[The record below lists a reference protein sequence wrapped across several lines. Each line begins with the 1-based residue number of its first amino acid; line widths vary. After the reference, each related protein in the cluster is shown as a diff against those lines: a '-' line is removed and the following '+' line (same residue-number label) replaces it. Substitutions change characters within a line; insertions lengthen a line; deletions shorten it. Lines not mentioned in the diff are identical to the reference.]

1 MNALH
6 DVLKLAVQFIYPIG
20 MLTPLQLCT
29 WSFACVFTAVVLA
42 FTLVT
47 IFRCVL
53 ICLCNVV
60 KRHLM
65 SMDTFSND
73 DLIHSHAV
81 RDRFGQLTMSLM
93 GHIHS
98 FNCPPSTQIFLSL
111 SIHST
116 VLFSN
121 CSNKCLLK
129 TSYAYV

>member
-6 DVLKLAVQFIYPIG
+6 DVLKLAVQFNYPIG
-20 MLTPLQLCT
+20 MLIPLQLCT
-29 WSFACVFTAVVLA
+29 WSFACVFTPVVLA
-42 FTLVT
+42 FALVT

-60 KRHLM
+60 KRCLM
-65 SMDTFSND
+65 SIDTFSND
-73 DLIHSHAV
+73 DLIHSHAT

-98 FNCPPSTQIFLSL
+98 FNCSLPPKFLSL